1 MNLKI
6 IRDKNYDTVSA
17 PDIHGKYPY
26 KLYLEIIGNSN
37 IGRYIVVV
45 SGKPLNEE
53 EPVDEITVQL
63 VDKVSTAN
71 RMAKVIR
78 QGNRPNM
85 VGNDYFLK
93 YRVKERSILD
103 VGNAQI
109 QVYNSVKEL
118 K

>member
-6 IRDKNYDTVSA
+6 IRDKNYDTVN
-17 PDIHGKYPY
+17 PMEIHGKYPY
-26 KLYLEIIGNSN
+26 KLYLEIVGNSN
-37 IGRYIVVV
+37 IGRYIVVI
-45 SGKPLNEE
+45 SDKQLNSEE
-53 EPVDEITVQL
+53 AIDEITVQL

-71 RMAKVIR
+71 KVAKVIK

-93 YRVKERSILD
+93 YRVREKNILD
-103 VGNAQI
+103 VGNNKI
-109 QVYNSVKEL
+109 QVYRAVKEL